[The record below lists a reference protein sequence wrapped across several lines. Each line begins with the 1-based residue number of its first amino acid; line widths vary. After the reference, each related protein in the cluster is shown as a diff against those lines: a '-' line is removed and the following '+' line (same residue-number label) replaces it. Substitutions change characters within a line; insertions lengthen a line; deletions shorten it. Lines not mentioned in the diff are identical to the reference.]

1 MQGSNFD
8 LLTIIS
14 LVVAVLAI
22 IKLRSVLGRR
32 TDDDEARIDRQMR
45 AREAQQRAAA
55 AGEKVVTLP
64 GRDRAPPPPVER
76 EEPDQEEA
84 AAKVGEYAAGNAPLR
99 NGLME
104 IFRADNSF
112 DPDMFLTGA
121 KQAYEMIVTA
131 FAEGNRRMLKDLL
144 SSDVYEGFAD
154 AISERERDG
163 YQVDQS
169 FVGINS
175 AKLIEADVRDGRNA
189 QVTVKFVSQL
199 ISATR
204 DKAGEVVSGDPQKIQ
219 EVTDI
224 WTFSR
229 DLRSRD
235 PNWKLI
241 GTQAPN

>member
-1 MQGSNFD
+1 MDGSNFD
-8 LLTIIS
+8 LLSIIS
-14 LVVAVLAI
+14 LVIAVLAI

-32 TDDDEARIDRQMR
+32 TSDDEARIDRQMR

-64 GRDRAPPPPVER
+64 GRTAGGEEQKPSANDTAEAEARVR
-76 EEPDQEEA
+76 EFASDDDA
-84 AAKVGEYAAGNAPLR
+84 LKD
-99 NGLME
+99 GLLQMV
-104 IFRADNSF
+104 RVDPSF
-112 DPDMFLTGA
+112 DPEHFLTGA

-131 FAEGNRRMLKDLL
+131 FAEGNRRLLRDLL
-144 SSDVYEGFAD
+144 SPDVFDGFNA
-154 AISERERDG
+154 AISDREAQAL
-163 YQVDQS
+163 QVDQS

-175 AKLIEADVRDGRNA
+175 AKLIEAEVRNGRDGN
-189 QVTVKFVSQL
+189 VTVKFVSQL

-204 DKAGEVVSGDPQKIQ
+204 DREGNVVTGDPQRIQ

-229 DLRSRD
+229 DLTSRD

-241 GTQAPN
+241 GTQAQN

>member
-1 MQGSNFD
+1 MQDNLS

-14 LVVAVLAI
+14 IVVAVLVI
-22 IKLRSVLGRR
+22 LRLRSVLGRR
-32 TDDDEARIDRQMR
+32 TSDDEARIERQMR

-64 GRDRAPPPPVER
+64 GRATQPAPQSQEPAIDR
-76 EEPDQEEA
+76 EA
-84 AAKVGEYAAGNAPLR
+84 AEARIRAFSEGATDVSD
-99 NGLME
+99 GLIA
-104 IFRADNSF
+104 IFRADNTFEPESF
-112 DPDMFLTGA
+112 MSGA

-131 FAEGNRRMLKDLL
+131 FAEGNARLLKDLL
-144 SSDVYEGFAD
+144 SRDVYDGFVQ
-154 AISERERDG
+154 AISEREELG
-163 YQVDQS
+163 QKIDQS

-175 AKLIEADVRDGRNA
+175 AKIIEAEARDGA
-189 QVTVKFVSQL
+189 HAFVTVKFVSQL

-204 DKAGEVVSGDPQKIQ
+204 DAAGEVVSGDPQRVQ
-219 EVTDI
+219 DVTDI

-235 PNWKLI
+235 PNWRLV